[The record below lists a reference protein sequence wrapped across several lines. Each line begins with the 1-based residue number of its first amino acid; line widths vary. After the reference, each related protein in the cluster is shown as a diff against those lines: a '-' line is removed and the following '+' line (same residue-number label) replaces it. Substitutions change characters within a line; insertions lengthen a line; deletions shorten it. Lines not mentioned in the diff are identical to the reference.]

1 MKNKTILEKI
11 VLTNLS
17 KNNYYIFVHI
27 IIANI
32 AIEINKVA
40 EVTTIDALSLAA
52 AKIMSAFAVPQA
64 MLDRAE
70 LIADI
75 AVLN

>member
-27 IIANI
+27 TIANI
-32 AIEINKVA
+32 VIEINKVA